1 MNSLAQAPLAQRLPL
16 AWGQWAA
23 ILALV
28 ALALFAS
35 LSPWLL
41 PDPYRQDLGAILQPP
56 SATHWL
62 GTDAYGR
69 SALARLA
76 EGTRVSLLLALGSAL
91 AAALLGTL
99 LGLLAAW
106 RRGVP
111 DRALQGLG
119 DAVMA
124 LPALLWVLL
133 LSALAPGEKWPLYM
147 GLVLTAWVE
156 FFRTT
161 RASVGAVLAGPQV
174 QASRLL
180 GFGPVYIVRHHL
192 WPDIRPTTTAL
203 TAFAV
208 CNAVLAVAAM
218 GFVGIGLRPPGAEL
232 GLLMTES
239 LPYSDDAPQL
249 LLAPVLVLLVCVAA
263 LQALART
270 GEAP

>member
-133 LSALAPGEKWPLYM
+133 LSALA
-147 GLVLTAWVE
+147 VLLLCA
-156 FFRTT
+156 
-161 RASVGAVLAGPQV
+161 AAVGAARAAARAAG
-174 QASRLL
+174 A
-180 GFGPVYIVRHHL
+180 
-192 WPDIRPTTTAL
+192 AL
-203 TAFAV
+203 PA
-208 CNAVLAVAAM
+208 
-218 GFVGIGLRPPGAEL
+218 
-232 GLLMTES
+232 
-239 LPYSDDAPQL
+239 L
-249 LLAPVLVLLVCVAA
+249 LLE
-263 LQALART
+263 LQALLALPVLA
-270 GEAP
+270 APPIALEFAAAP